1 MSRCLLLEA
10 DCALEYQR
18 AQRVGMDAQVRGR
31 IARPQPALGVFG
43 LAQVL
48 GHERG
53 QLAKLVGVEAWQR
66 GRSS

>member
-1 MSRCLLLEA
+1 
-10 DCALEYQR
+10 
-18 AQRVGMDAQVRGR
+18 MDAQVRGR